1 MELITS
7 LGKQCMKPIVKFALT
22 IGCGM
27 FVLNSCSDPYA
38 ETIELERFMFLSLS
52 GAADGAIEQT
62 ISLDEPFTYPLS
74 VSYGGTTNYNQ
85 GEITVNLGVDNTL
98 VDQYNT
104 ANSTEYRPLPDGS
117 WSLDRNTIVIS
128 DGNRISEVAKVTI
141 DPSLVDFAHDYLLP
155 VAIQSATGDKIPVN
169 ESFKTI
175 YLIVK
180 GDVDPL
186 PLENLWTV
194 HGSSS
199 VWQPGFE
206 VENVFDGNRNSYWH
220 SDLSGMPQWFAM
232 NMNGYK
238 LIEGFSWINR
248 QDPDQYA
255 LPKHVKFET
264 SMDGTNWTEV
274 LDIPE
279 LPASR
284 TLQILE
290 LPQKVV
296 AKYAKVTVLS
306 NWADAPYTYVADV
319 STWAGAKPTGEYDWE
334 KSTWEVIDFKSEW
347 NADWGVNKIF
357 DGNKGTTWHS
367 EPFDGSK
374 NGMPQWFVVDMMKVR
389 PAIKGFLIWNRQ
401 DDHGMEP
408 KHVIFSVSED
418 NVNWTP
424 ILELEEMSNDF
435 ANELDYKTTEAVAGR
450 YLKVEVLSNW
460 GGGAWTYFGE
470 ITPY

>member
-1 MELITS
+1 MKHFLKFTMTLLCGALI
-7 LGKQCMKPIVKFALT
+7 
-22 IGCGM
+22 
-27 FVLNSCSDPYA
+27 LNSCSEPYE
-38 ETIELERFMFLSLS
+38 ETIELEQFMYLSLS
-52 GAADGAIEQT
+52 GAADGIIEQT

-74 VSYGGTTNYNQ
+74 VSYAGTTNYNQ
-85 GEITVNLGVDNTL
+85 GQITANLVVDKTA
-98 VDQYNT
+98 VDRYNT
-104 ANSTEYRPLPDGS
+104 ENDTEYLPLPDDS
-117 WSLDRNTIVIS
+117 WSIDK
-128 DGNRISEVAKVTI
+128 GAVTI
-141 DPSLVDFAHDYLLP
+141 PDGDRMSDKATLTVQPSKVDFAHEYLLP
-155 VAIQSATGDKIPVN
+155 VVIQSATGDKIPVS
-169 ESFKTI
+169 EEFKTV
-175 YLIVK
+175 YIVIK
-180 GDVDPL
+180 GDVESL

-199 VWQPGFE
+199 VWQDQYG
-206 VENVFDGNRNSYWH
+206 VENVYDGDRNSYWH
-220 SDLSGMPQWFAM
+220 TALTGMPQWFAV

-248 QDPDQYA
+248 QDPDQHA

-274 LDIPE
+274 LDVPE

-296 AKYAKVTVLS
+296 AKFFRVNVLT

-334 KSTWEVIDFKSEW
+334 KSTWEVIDYKSQW
-347 NADWGVNKIF
+347 DGNWAVSLIF
-357 DGNKGTTWHS
+357 DGNKDTPWHS
-367 EPFDGSK
+367 DPFDASK
-374 NGMPQWFVVDMMKVR
+374 NGMPQWFIVDMKKER

-401 DDHGMEP
+401 DDGGNEP
-408 KHVIFSVSED
+408 KKVVFSVSDD

-424 ILELEEMSNDF
+424 VLELEEMSNDRTK
-435 ANELDYKTTEAVAGR
+435 ELDYPTTNPQPGR

-460 GGGAWTYFGE
+460 ANGAWTYFGE
-470 ITPY
+470 ITAY